1 MQYLGN
7 FLHRATLYKQGK
19 HFSFPSRELSFDIHC
34 LRNPLSIFSVRQ
46 RHCWMPFSHCRT
58 IGSDFTV
65 AQLVQIATV
74 THQTKPSGFLPES
87 EKSLNLEKTN
97 KGLSCSARFIA
108 DWTVSLC
115 NSPRTGQHYE
125 NANPFSFSITIFRG
139 FKGSVAARESDR
151 PKAPGLLFPDPAVG
165 RTKLAYRDPLMRN

>member
-1 MQYLGN
+1 
-7 FLHRATLYKQGK
+7 
-19 HFSFPSRELSFDIHC
+19 
-34 LRNPLSIFSVRQ
+34 
-46 RHCWMPFSHCRT
+46 MPFSHCRT

-74 THQTKPSGFLPES
+74 THQTRLSGFLAES
-87 EKSLNLEKTN
+87 EKRLNLDKTN
-97 KGLSCSARFIA
+97 KRIVLQRSVHCGLGPFIVQLSADGATLR
-108 DWTVSLC
+108 
-115 NSPRTGQHYE
+115 
-125 NANPFSFSITIFRG
+125 NATPFSFSITIFRG